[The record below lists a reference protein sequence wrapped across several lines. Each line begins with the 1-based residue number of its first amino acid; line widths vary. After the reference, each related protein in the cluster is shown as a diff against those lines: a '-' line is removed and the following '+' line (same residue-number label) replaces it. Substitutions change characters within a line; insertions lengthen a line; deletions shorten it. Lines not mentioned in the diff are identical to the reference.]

1 VTGATGDRL
10 AVLQAALGDRYAFER
25 ELGRGGMATVY
36 LARDLKHDRPIA
48 LKVLHPELA
57 ATLGP
62 ERFQREI
69 RMAARLQHPNILSVH
84 DSGDVPGD
92 ASRPAILWFAM
103 PFIEGE
109 SLRDRVAR
117 ETQLPL
123 EDAIQIAREVA
134 DALEYAHQHGVI
146 HRDIKPENILL
157 STGHAL
163 VADFGIARALSESTD
178 SKITQTGTT
187 VGTPAYMSPEQAAG
201 ERALDARSD
210 VYSLGCVVWE
220 MIAGE
225 PVFSGPTA
233 QAVLMR
239 RFSETP
245 RPLREVRETVPE
257 GIERA
262 VAKALA
268 KSPADRF
275 ASAGEFGKALREG
288 FRAGPATDPTRT
300 VASSPVAGPAAASPP
315 ARRSGHRFRVTAA
328 LAVGFL
334 LGLGVLFGWLR
345 SRGGTDDSPGGGTR
359 RLAVL
364 PFENLGRHE
373 DDYFADGVT
382 DEIRGKLAGLPGLD
396 VTARSSSSQYKRTEK
411 SPAEI
416 GRELGVDYLLTG
428 TVRWEKGAGGN
439 RVRVSPELIRVTTGS
454 SRWQQPFD
462 AALSDVFQVQ
472 ADIAGRVAEA
482 LNLALEA
489 PKQEQLAERP
499 TTSLA
504 AYDAFLK
511 GEEAA
516 QGIWGIN
523 PGQLRGAAE
532 HFEKAVALDSSFA
545 LAWAQLSRVLSYA
558 YYIGTPSP
566 ADAERASFAADR
578 AVALAPSRAAGRLA
592 RGDYQRNIANDN
604 ATALAEYSEG
614 LRAAPNDPD
623 LLTGASLAAQSLGRW
638 DESVA
643 QLKRTLALDPRSVTT
658 ARRLAF
664 TLLWM
669 RRYPE
674 ALAASDQALR
684 LGPSHLQGRSTRAMI
699 YLAQGD
705 LERARQVIR
714 ETPQEVQPTD
724 LVGYI
729 ASYWD
734 LYWLL
739 DDTQQRLL
747 LRLRP
752 SAFDDDRG
760 NWGEVMAETHAL
772 RGDSALSRAYADSA
786 RVAFETQL
794 KASPT
799 DAQRSV
805 LLGVTL
811 AYLGRNA
818 EAEKMGE
825 KGVALLPI
833 GRDAY
838 GGAYNLHQLIRIY
851 ILTGAYDK
859 ALDRLEELLRIPYYL
874 SPGWLRID
882 PAFDPLRKDPRFQK
896 LTEGT

>member
-1 VTGATGDRL
+1 MTGATGDRL
-10 AVLQAALGDRYAFER
+10 TELQAALGDRYAFER

-36 LARDLKHDRPIA
+36 LAHDLKHDRPIA

-69 RMAARLQHPNILSVH
+69 RLAARLQHPHILSVH
-84 DSGDVPGD
+84 DSGGVPGH
-92 ASRPAILWFAM
+92 ANRAAILWFAM

-109 SLRDRVAR
+109 SLRDRLTR

-123 EDAIQIAREVA
+123 EDAVQIAREAA

-163 VADFGIARALSESTD
+163 VADFGIARALSESSD
-178 SKITQTGTT
+178 SKLTQTGTT

-201 ERALDARSD
+201 ERALDARTD
-210 VYSLGCVVWE
+210 IYSLGCVVWE

-225 PVFSGPTA
+225 PPFTGPTA
-233 QAVLMR
+233 QAMLMR
-239 RFSETP
+239 RFTETP

-288 FRAGPATDPTRT
+288 LRAERATEPTRAIAPSAVPGEPT
-300 VASSPVAGPAAASPP
+300 VSRP
-315 ARRSGHRFRVTAA
+315 ARSSAHRFRVTAA

-345 SRGGTDDSPGGGTR
+345 SRGGTDDAGGTR

-439 RVRVSPELIRVTTGS
+439 RVRVSPELIRVATGS

-472 ADIAGRVAEA
+472 ADIASRVAEA

-523 PGQLRGAAE
+523 PGELRNAAE

-558 YYIGTPSP
+558 YFIGTPSP
-566 ADAERASFAADR
+566 VDATRASFAADR
-578 AVALAPSRAAGRLA
+578 AVALAPSRPAGRLA
-592 RGDYQRNIANDN
+592 RGDYQRNITNDN
-604 ATALAEYSEG
+604 ATALKEYTEG
-614 LRAAPNDPD
+614 LQAAPNDPD
-623 LLTGASLAAQSLGRW
+623 LLTGAALAAQSLGRW

-674 ALAASDQALR
+674 ALAASDQALS
-684 LGPSHLQGRSTRAMI
+684 LGAGHLQARSTRAMI

-705 LERARQVIR
+705 LAQARQVIR
-714 ETPQEVQPTD
+714 QTPPDIEPTD

-739 DDTQQRLL
+739 DDAQQRLL

-760 NWGEVMAETHAL
+760 NWGEVMAESYAL
-772 RGDSALSRAYADSA
+772 RGDSASSRAYADSA
-786 RVAFETQL
+786 RVAFEAQL
-794 KASPT
+794 QASPM
-799 DAQRSV
+799 DAQRNV

-811 AYLGRNA
+811 AYLGRKG
-818 EAEKMGE
+818 EAQKMGE
-825 KGVALLPI
+825 KGVAMLPI
-833 GRDAY
+833 SKDAY
-838 GGAYNLHQLIRIY
+838 SGAYIQHQLVRIY

-859 ALDRLEELLRIPYYL
+859 ALDRLEELLRMPYYL

-882 PAFDPLRKDPRFQK
+882 PTFDPLRKNPRFQK
-896 LTEGT
+896 LAEGT

>member
-1 VTGATGDRL
+1 VSGDRL
-10 AVLQAALGDRYAFER
+10 DELRAALGDRYAFER

-36 LARDLKHDRPIA
+36 LAHDLKHDRPIA

-69 RMAARLQHPNILSVH
+69 RMAARLQHPHILSVH
-84 DSGDVPGD
+84 DSGNVPGD
-92 ASRPAILWFAM
+92 AGRAPILWFAM

-109 SLRDRVAR
+109 SLRDRLRR

-163 VADFGIARALSESTD
+163 VADFGIARALSESSD
-178 SKITQTGTT
+178 SKLTQTGTT

-225 PVFSGPTA
+225 PPFTGPTA

-239 RFSETP
+239 RFTETP
-245 RPLREVRETVPE
+245 RPLREARETVPE
-257 GIERA
+257 GIEHA

-275 ASAGEFGKALREG
+275 ASAGEFGKALRE
-288 FRAGPATDPTRT
+288 RARGGPATEPTRAVT
-300 VASSPVAGPAAASPP
+300 PSPAPVAASAGKPP
-315 ARRSGHRFRVTAA
+315 QRSAHRFRLTAA

-345 SRGGTDDSPGGGTR
+345 SRSVSDESSGGSR

-382 DEIRGKLAGLPGLD
+382 DEIRGKLAGLPGLE

-428 TVRWEKGAGGN
+428 TVRWEKGAGGS
-439 RVRVSPELIRVTTGS
+439 RVRVSPELIRVSTGS

-472 ADIAGRVAEA
+472 ADIASRVAEA

-516 QGIWGIN
+516 QGIWGIG
-523 PGQLRGAAE
+523 PGELRNAAE

-558 YYIGTPSP
+558 YYVGTPTP
-566 ADAERASFAADR
+566 ADAGRASFAADR
-578 AVALAPSRAAGRLA
+578 AVALAPSRPAGRLA
-592 RGDYQRNIANDN
+592 RGDYQRNITTDN
-604 ATALAEYSEG
+604 AAALTEYTEG
-614 LRAAPNDPD
+614 LRAAPNDLD
-623 LLTGASLAAQSLGRW
+623 LLTGAALASQSLGRW
-638 DESVA
+638 DEAVA
-643 QLKRTLALDPRSVTT
+643 QLKRTLALDPRSVTA

-674 ALAASDQALR
+674 ALATSDQALK
-684 LGPSHLQGRSTRAMI
+684 LGPSHLQTRSTRAMI

-705 LERARQVIR
+705 LVKARQVIQ
-714 ETPQEVQPTD
+714 ETPPDIEPTD
-724 LVGYI
+724 MVGYI

-739 DDTQQRLL
+739 DDAQERLL

-760 NWGEVMAETHAL
+760 NWGEVMAETYAL

-786 RVAFETQL
+786 RVAFEAQL
-794 KASPT
+794 QASPM
-799 DAQRSV
+799 DAQRNA
-805 LLGVTL
+805 LLGVSL
-811 AYLGRNA
+811 AYLGRKA
-818 EAEKMGE
+818 EAQKRGE
-825 KGVALLPI
+825 SAVAMQPI
-833 GRDAY
+833 AKDAY
-838 GGAYNLHQLIRIY
+838 SGAYIQHQLVRIY

-859 ALDRLEELLRIPYYL
+859 ALDRLEELLRIPYYV

-882 PAFDPLRKDPRFQK
+882 PAFDPLRKNPRFQK
-896 LTEGT
+896 LAEGT